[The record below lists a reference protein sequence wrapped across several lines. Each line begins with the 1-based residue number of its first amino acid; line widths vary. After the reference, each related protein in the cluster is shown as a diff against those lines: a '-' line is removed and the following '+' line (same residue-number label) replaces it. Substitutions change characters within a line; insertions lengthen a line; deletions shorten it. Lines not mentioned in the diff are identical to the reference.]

1 MQLIAGGETMRAAS
15 LALLLIVSASPAA
28 AEERSLGGAEIRALL
43 PTIIV
48 RGNGTA
54 QTFSASGETTYS
66 EHGRD
71 SHGRWSVEGDLYCS
85 VWPPNE
91 TKACYGIAVE
101 EGPPDGGPATIIWS
115 DPSGERIINIIAA
128 KEAQK

>member
-1 MQLIAGGETMRAAS
+1 MRAAS
-15 LALLLIVSASPAA
+15 LALLLIVSVSPAA
-28 AEERSLGGAEIRALL
+28 AEERNLAGAQIRALL

-48 RGNGTA
+48 RGNGTS
-54 QTFSASGETTYS
+54 QTFSASGETTYADD
-66 EHGRD
+66 GRD

>member
-1 MQLIAGGETMRAAS
+1 MRAAS
-15 LALLLIVSASPAA
+15 LAILLLASSHSAG
-28 AEERSLGGAEIRALL
+28 AEERSLAGAQIHALL

-91 TKACYGIAVE
+91 TRACYGIAVE
-101 EGPPDGGPATIIWS
+101 EGPPDGGPSTIIWS
-115 DPSGERIINIIAA
+115 DPSGERIINIIAP
-128 KEAQK
+128 KEAQE

>member
-1 MQLIAGGETMRAAS
+1 MRAVSIAF
-15 LALLLIVSASPAA
+15 LLVVAGPPAG
-28 AEERSLGGAEIRALL
+28 AEERSLAGAQIRALL

-48 RGNGTA
+48 RGNGTV

-85 VWPPNE
+85 LWPPNE
-91 TKACYGIAVE
+91 TKACYSIAVE
-101 EGPPDGGPATIIWS
+101 EGPPDGGPSTIIWS

-128 KEAQK
+128 KETQK

>member
-1 MQLIAGGETMRAAS
+1 MRAVS
-15 LALLLIVSASPAA
+15 LAILLLASSHPAE
-28 AEERSLGGAEIRALL
+28 AEERKLAGSEIRALL

-48 RGNGTA
+48 RGNGTS
-54 QTFSASGETTYS
+54 QSFSASGETTYS

-71 SHGRWSVEGDLYCS
+71 NHGRWSVEGDLYCS

-91 TKACYGIAVE
+91 SKACYSIAVE
-101 EGPPDGGPATIIWS
+101 EGPPDGGPSTIIWS
-115 DPSGERIINIIAA
+115 DPSGERTINIIAA

>member
-1 MQLIAGGETMRAAS
+1 MRASS
-15 LALLLIVSASPAA
+15 LAFLLVLAGPAA
-28 AEERSLGGAEIRALL
+28 GAEERNLAGAQIRALL

-48 RGNGTA
+48 RGNGTS
-54 QTFSASGETTYS
+54 QSFSASGETTYS
-66 EHGRD
+66 DHGRD

-91 TKACYGIAVE
+91 SKACYGVSVE

-115 DPSGERIINIIAA
+115 APSGERIINITAA